1 MIKISKFDAADY
13 LNSPETVAAYFNEAL
28 ESNDELFISLAI
40 DTLARVKSKSKTTGQ
55 AGLSRESLFKS
66 LDGKNKPE
74 FEAVRQVLG
83 TLGVKLVVEPIDN
96 PKAA

>member
-74 FEAVRQVLG
+74 SRRYVRCLG
-83 TLGVKLVVEPIDN
+83 RLALSW
-96 PKAA
+96 